1 MTTYCKLRSGEWGI
15 KGEGLEEG
23 KVVDVT
29 TKAGVTKKVQVGKVI
44 FTKDA
49 FSIAAITKPSN
60 SKKESESKEEGKQ
73 CWKCGF
79 GFIRADILRLGVGDW
94 DEGYCGC

>member
-23 KVVDVT
+23 KVV
-29 TKAGVTKKVQVGKVI
+29 QVGKVI

-49 FSIAAITKPSN
+49 FSIAAISKPSAP
-60 SKKESESKEEGKQ
+60 KEEELKN
-73 CWKCGF
+73 CWECGCKF
-79 GFIRADILRLGVGDW
+79 SKDDCFRRDGDW
-94 DEGYCGC
+94 NEGYCGC

>member
-44 FTKDA
+44 FTKDT
-49 FSIAAITKPSN
+49 FSIAAISKPSTP
-60 SKKESESKEEGKQ
+60 KEEEVKN
-73 CWKCGF
+73 CWECGCKF
-79 GFIRADILRLGVGDW
+79 SKSDCFRRDGDW
-94 DEGYCGC
+94 GEGYCGC